1 MEEEHKIYSPFLLQ
15 HVLMLVDFPK
25 EIGRLRL
32 VSKTWNEAALKGLGA
47 QIMRYD
53 MEIEKLKKQ
62 LAVFD
67 EAPHYSKLI
76 EEYKVFQKKKK
87 VVIKAKYLKEVF
99 MMKMLPAAVQEGL
112 NLVSLVL
119 FRKLE

>member
-1 MEEEHKIYSPFLLQ
+1 MEEEHHKIHSPFLLQ

-53 MEIEKLKKQ
+53 KDIKKLKKQ
-62 LAVFD
+62 LAVLG
-67 EAPHYSKLI
+67 EAPHHSKLI

-87 VVIKAKYLKEVF
+87 VVIKSKDLKEVF
-99 MMKMLPAAVQEGL
+99 MLKMLPAGI
-112 NLVSLVL
+112 
-119 FRKLE
+119 